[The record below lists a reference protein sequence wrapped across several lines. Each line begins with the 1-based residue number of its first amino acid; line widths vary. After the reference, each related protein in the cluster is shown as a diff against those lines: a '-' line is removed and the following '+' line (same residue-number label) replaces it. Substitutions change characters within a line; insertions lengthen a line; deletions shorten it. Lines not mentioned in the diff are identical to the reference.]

1 MISDETFPDELQIE
15 DENVKF
21 NEDSSEN
28 LISSYFSAEDTNNQ
42 ESSVG
47 NSINIER
54 LIRSTD
60 LTKLTHLE
68 YPAQQNSEI
77 SFDSLIESSQKFKAP
92 APRAPIKKKKS
103 LSCQN
108 LASRKNS
115 ANYDHVESKVRKLI
129 ENLRDDRNEKKKP
142 FLRTKSGVSYGFY
155 LINSILNGS
164 TYQPICAMQAS
175 PIDID
180 ERNGEEFNKGLQDLR
195 RELRQKSLKI
205 YELEAMVEEKDEN
218 ILSLQCER
226 ARMKM
231 TFDDFRKEMDQLR
244 QENKEIRKQFK
255 LNKALDKTQKSVL
268 IQTEHERDESR
279 QHLLADSSER
289 TLFKSANY
297 DFQPA
302 VRHLTFSEVSASAN
316 ISSIDNTSS
325 DNLIPFE
332 SDIIADVGE
341 DSVNRTNETSSSTTT
356 TATADETGKK
366 KKKKKFR
373 FFKLMQCIS
382 GKS

>member
-28 LISSYFSAEDTNNQ
+28 LISSYFSAEDTR

-60 LTKLTHLE
+60 LTKLTQLE
-68 YPAQQNSEI
+68 HPAQQNSEI

-142 FLRTKSGVSYGFY
+142 FLRTKSGVS
-155 LINSILNGS
+155 
-164 TYQPICAMQAS
+164 
-175 PIDID
+175 
-180 ERNGEEFNKGLQDLR
+180 
-195 RELRQKSLKI
+195 
-205 YELEAMVEEKDEN
+205 
-218 ILSLQCER
+218 
-226 ARMKM
+226 
-231 TFDDFRKEMDQLR
+231 
-244 QENKEIRKQFK
+244 
-255 LNKALDKTQKSVL
+255 
-268 IQTEHERDESR
+268 
-279 QHLLADSSER
+279 
-289 TLFKSANY
+289 
-297 DFQPA
+297 
-302 VRHLTFSEVSASAN
+302 
-316 ISSIDNTSS
+316 
-325 DNLIPFE
+325 
-332 SDIIADVGE
+332 
-341 DSVNRTNETSSSTTT
+341 
-356 TATADETGKK
+356 
-366 KKKKKFR
+366 
-373 FFKLMQCIS
+373 
-382 GKS
+382 

>member
-1 MISDETFPDELQIE
+1 
-15 DENVKF
+15 
-21 NEDSSEN
+21 
-28 LISSYFSAEDTNNQ
+28 
-42 ESSVG
+42 
-47 NSINIER
+47 
-54 LIRSTD
+54 
-60 LTKLTHLE
+60 
-68 YPAQQNSEI
+68 
-77 SFDSLIESSQKFKAP
+77 
-92 APRAPIKKKKS
+92 
-103 LSCQN
+103 
-108 LASRKNS
+108 
-115 ANYDHVESKVRKLI
+115 
-129 ENLRDDRNEKKKP
+129 
-142 FLRTKSGVSYGFY
+142 
-155 LINSILNGS
+155 
-164 TYQPICAMQAS
+164 MQAS

-180 ERNGEEFNKGLQDLR
+180 EGNGEEFNKGLQDLR

-268 IQTEHERDESR
+268 IQTERGDESR

-341 DSVNRTNETSSSTTT
+341 DSVNRTNETSSATTT
-356 TATADETGKK
+356 TATTDETGKK